1 MNKKAQKAGINI
13 VIASPPT
20 SSKEPRHQRQEFSE
34 WKALLCTLI
43 ADRELRPLRH
53 DAKKLLRRL
62 CVSQVTAPGSGLS
75 YGGNCFRR
83 SLIGVFQVW

>member
-1 MNKKAQKAGINI
+1 MNKKAQKAGMNV

-20 SSKEPRHQRQEFSE
+20 SSREPQHQRQEFSE

-62 CVSQVTAPGSGLS
+62 CVSQVTAPGSEIVTGA
-75 YGGNCFRR
+75 R
-83 SLIGVFQVW
+83 SF